1 MDDIEPYPSKD
12 YSPKYTDYSK
22 LDKTYDAIISNAV
35 LNVLPQD
42 QRDAL
47 VVKMGQMLNP
57 GGKMFINVRG
67 DDVLNASSK
76 EIINRDNLE
85 VYITKSGSYQ
95 KGFTRNE
102 LVAYLQDAL
111 GDGYTVRADN
121 RFGKVSAVV
130 TKAADTDIRFELRSD
145 ENQFNPRKELSNLFM
160 EIAQNEQEKKSLRS
174 YQAAIHE
181 LNNTEIEI
189 SKLQQEMQG
198 TDKLKSPQ
206 KYYELQNKLRQAE
219 AKLNRY
225 DGRLVQLE
233 ATKPMKDLI
242 ARREQRLKE
251 QFARSSTTRAKYR
264 NNIKKNIRSLDKKLR
279 TNSGQKHVLLEL
291 QPVVAQL
298 LNVFTEN
305 TSVFKKEQLARLRE
319 IYAKFNPEADS
330 KMQATDNDVK
340 RWKSTA
346 EYSSAYSEM
355 IYDLIEEVRPL
366 VQGKRLI
373 DLDTELLAAVN
384 DIVSNIKQ
392 KSAVSKSLPRR
403 RFSVVDQSEHFT
415 AKPPLKK

>member
-1 MDDIEPYPSKD
+1 M
-12 YSPKYTDYSK
+12 
-22 LDKTYDAIISNAV
+22 
-35 LNVLPQD
+35 Q
-42 QRDAL
+42 
-47 VVKMGQMLNP
+47 
-57 GGKMFINVRG
+57 
-67 DDVLNASSK
+67 
-76 EIINRDNLE
+76 
-85 VYITKSGSYQ
+85 
-95 KGFTRNE
+95 
-102 LVAYLQDAL
+102 
-111 GDGYTVRADN
+111 
-121 RFGKVSAVV
+121 
-130 TKAADTDIRFELRSD
+130 
-145 ENQFNPRKELSNLFM
+145 
-160 EIAQNEQEKKSLRS
+160 IAQNEQEKKSLRS

-305 TSVFKKEQLARLRE
+305 TSVFKKEQLAKLRE
-319 IYAKFNPEADS
+319 IYAKFSPEADS
-330 KMQATDNDVK
+330 KISSTEKEVT

-392 KSAVSKSLPRR
+392 KSAASGSLPRR

-415 AKPPLKK
+415 AKPPLKKYVFVRTSFGGGEGN